1 MSTHLPL
8 ELLHIIFL
16 QAAESSTSS
25 CCTLCAVSSW
35 DCFYRPEPHQTP
47 RIVCPIDNLGPLTC
61 PPSPTF
67 CPADTLRHLWAGFDS
82 NSLESIVQQC
92 KNITHLAICA
102 RSLVELIDIYPKR
115 RGRVYTAMSDLHVV
129 LIQNFTYRAGRLQ
142 PVGENPLFT
151 RITHLRLEDTLVL
164 APLQLVADM
173 PRLTHLAIP
182 WPRNHN
188 RIPGGASVSGTS
200 IEVVVVILKRWD
212 KSERQVIEDLIR
224 QQDSLEKEWDAEVE
238 VVQRYGKGRLNFRHK
253 IKEEQEAE
261 ARSGAIIWERV
272 SGYNRLVTIN
282 KPLVEITSYWRI
294 QIVGSGQMIFWSRRQ
309 GVLLQRSALEAV

>member
-35 DCFYRPEPHQTP
+35 VRHLALPFLYRT
-47 RIVCPIDNLGPLTC
+47 VSIDQNRTKHLESFAQSITSGPLTC

-224 QQDSLEKEWDAEVE
+224 KSREENRWIYAVGQQDSLEKEWDAEV
-238 VVQRYGKGRLNFRHK
+238 RG
-253 IKEEQEAE
+253 
-261 ARSGAIIWERV
+261 GATIWERAAE
-272 SGYNRLVTIN
+272 YTRL
-282 KPLVEITSYWRI
+282 LMDR
-294 QIVGSGQMIFWSRRQ
+294 
-309 GVLLQRSALEAV
+309 A